1 MFQRKGT
8 VKSTGQAFM
17 IALILHGAI
26 LFILGAYIAY
36 TQAPPIKEWV
46 ASTFLKAQKEIKPKE
61 RKEEIKP
68 IVRPTIPTEQPVP
81 LQPVEVTPRVT
92 TAAVIRAPQV
102 VTTTTVLQF
111 SQTPIRRDVQ
121 IAPNVP
127 VAKVVP
133 QVVTYAN
140 IPTTATPD
148 GVVFSAP
155 VAAPSAPTI
164 GRGIVGNQVR
174 VARGPM
180 KPKGLSMVKNIQVA
194 DTGLAD
200 VAKAVTLGKVAVEPL
215 PKGEPGG
222 RVIGRGKDIQGVFRL
237 VRVHHDLADWWAD
250 QSSLNALT
258 DWLNTQTKIKT
269 DMNVEGGAVR
279 LNDPKLSKAPMVFF
293 TGHGDSEVRSRQLGR
308 GAPIKQK
315 LSESEKD
322 GMRKYLIEDG
332 GFIYIDDC
340 GVNAPA
346 QEFLR
351 KSLAQLR
358 YVMPEY
364 SVDRIPNN
372 HLIYNNYYDMGGPP
386 VGFDIFWWG
395 THPPKRNF
403 LEGITVGDHLA
414 VIVIRRDYMCAME
427 AVSLPTRSVHYSPGV
442 YRFSTNVVVYSLT
455 HGGISDYS
463 KYIPEDT
470 VTNKISIDAP
480 AAVPSLE

>member
-1 MFQRKGT
+1 MRST
-8 VKSTGQAFM
+8 SSSSAKSTGQAFVV
-17 IALILHGAI
+17 ALILHGAI
-26 LFILGAYIAY
+26 VLVLGAYIAY

-68 IVRPTIPTEQPVP
+68 VVRPMIPTETPVP
-81 LQPVEVTPRVT
+81 VQQVEVTPRVT

-102 VTTTTVLQF
+102 VTTTTVLEF
-111 SQTPIRRDVQ
+111 SQAPVRQDVQ
-121 IAPNVP
+121 ITPNVP
-127 VAKVVP
+127 TVRVAP

-140 IPTTATPD
+140 VPTSSPD

-155 VAAPSAPTI
+155 VSAPAAPTI
-164 GRGIVGNQVR
+164 GRGVVGTQVR

-180 KPKGLSMVKNIQVA
+180 KPQSLSMVKNIQVA

-215 PKGEPGG
+215 PRGEPGG

-237 VRVHHDLADWWAD
+237 VRIHHDLSDWWAD

-258 DWLNTQTKIKT
+258 DWLNSQTKIKT

-279 LNDPKLSKAPMVFF
+279 LTDPKLSKAPLVFF
-293 TGHGDSEVRSRQLGR
+293 NGHGNSEVRSRQLGR

-315 LSESEKD
+315 LSEQEKD
-322 GMRKYLIEDG
+322 GLRKYLIEDG
-332 GFIYIDDC
+332 GFLYCDDC

-351 KSLAQLR
+351 LTLSQLR
-358 YVMPEY
+358 YAMPEY
-364 SVDRIPNN
+364 AVDRIPNN
-372 HLIYNNYYDMGGPP
+372 HEVYHNYYDMGGPP
-386 VGFDIFWWG
+386 VGFDIFWWS

-414 VIVIRRDYMCAME
+414 VLVCRRDYMCAME
-427 AVSLPTRSVHYSPGV
+427 AVSLPTRTVHYSPGV
-442 YRFSTNVVVYSLT
+442 YRFSTNVAVYALT

-470 VTNKISIDAP
+470 VTDRISIDAP
-480 AAVPSLE
+480 TAVPTLE